1 MGAWSLLRR
10 RCAYYSG
17 CRDMGQKL
25 MVLSQRIERQIKEIE
40 DKTEKVKTN
49 VGFHITTVPKA
60 LH

>member
-1 MGAWSLLRR
+1 
-10 RCAYYSG
+10 
-17 CRDMGQKL
+17 MGQKL